1 MSHHCYSLL
10 LLAVVVVVVVVVVVF
25 GSTLLFP
32 FWRTLQRRHRH
43 RHRHPIDVQGHHQD
57 MEGGDRGVRGTLPIV
72 LVVTKPCDD
81 TATILLLPMAA
92 ATATD
97 QAQNQETAM
106 NVTIITEDAL
116 IVA

>member
-1 MSHHCYSLL
+1 MIKSIFTSVQHYC
-10 LLAVVVVVVVVVVVF
+10 F
-25 GSTLLFP
+25 LFR
-32 FWRTLQRRHRH
+32 RTLQHRH
-43 RHRHPIDVQGHHQD
+43 RHRHPIDRE

-72 LVVTKPCDD
+72 LVVIKPCDVA
-81 TATILLLPMAA
+81 ATILLLPTAA